1 MTRPSTL
8 DDLAVAPALRP
19 LDPADVA
26 AALAAAPELAGWT
39 VAAPAAPGA
48 ALAPGTPAAPPEL
61 AITYATGDFATAL
74 ALADR
79 IGEAAEAA
87 DHHPDLAVSYG
98 RLGVRMHSH
107 DVRALTSRDV
117 RLARTV
123 ARLAVEVLA
132 PTALAAYGTL
142 APGRSNAHV
151 MDGVRGS
158 WTPGT
163 VRGVLHASGV
173 GAATGY
179 PGVVLAA
186 PAATDHPAAEVAD
199 VPAQLLVS
207 TDLPDHWDRLDAFE
221 GAGYRRVPA
230 VVALDDDAVRPAYLY
245 ELVPDA
251 VPPSA

>member
-1 MTRPSTL
+1 MTPAL
-8 DDLAVAPALRP
+8 KHLAATPALRP

-26 AALAAAPELAGWT
+26 VALAAASELAGWS
-39 VAAPAAPGA
+39 VAA
-48 ALAPGTPAAPPEL
+48 TPADTTPPEL
-61 AITYATGDFATAL
+61 TVTYATGDFATAL

-107 DVRALTSRDV
+107 DIRALTSRDV

-123 ARLAVEVLA
+123 ARLAAEVLA

-142 APGRSNAHV
+142 APGRSNARV
-151 MDGVRGS
+151 MDGVRGT
-158 WTPGT
+158 WAPGT

-179 PGVVLAA
+179 PGVVLAT
-186 PAATDHPAAEVAD
+186 PAATEHPAAQIAD

-207 TDLPDHWDRLDAFE
+207 VDLPDHWDRLDAFE